1 MHEYEWMQGERR
13 FFTNKSKTQIN
24 YKSLHCVLQDHQA
37 PDNVKMVQ
45 FLQDAFVHGS
55 DKQDTPFDLHGTH

>member
-1 MHEYEWMQGERR
+1 MLVKNRFEISMHEYEWMQGERR
-13 FFTNKSKTQIN
+13 FFTNKSKTQIK

-37 PDNVKMVQ
+37 PENVKMVQ

-55 DKQDTPFDLHGTH
+55 D